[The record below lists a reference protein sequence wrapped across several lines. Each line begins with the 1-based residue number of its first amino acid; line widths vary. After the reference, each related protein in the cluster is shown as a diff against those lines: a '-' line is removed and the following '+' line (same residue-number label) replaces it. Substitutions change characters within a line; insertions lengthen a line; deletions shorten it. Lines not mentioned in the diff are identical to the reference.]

1 MGSTVGAIMPS
12 KFITNSCVI
21 LCYFS
26 LIACI
31 TSFIV
36 CIKTHAVEAS
46 SQHKERIRR
55 VRIEKELREDTLQ
68 HEFEMEENLEEK
80 IAKIYYKAIDAEIIF
95 SGFGIFYNGLCLFG
109 FSLLKEE
116 TRRTSTILIWALSY
130 MIIHFIMFN
139 SISIYYLCLTGF
151 SAWFTVAPNYVILY
165 LIQIPYHLL
174 KISLLFKCIID
185 ISREKGKEPNQ
196 NIQIK
201 DVCIHKIKE

>member
-46 SQHKERIRR
+46 SQHKELIRR
-55 VRIEKELREDTLQ
+55 LKTEKELTKYSIQ
-68 HEFEMEENLEEK
+68 YEFEMEENLEEI

-95 SGFGIFYNGLCLFG
+95 SGFGIMYNGVCLFG
-109 FSLLKEE
+109 FSLLEDVEE
-116 TRRTSTILIWALSY
+116 
-130 MIIHFIMFN
+130 
-139 SISIYYLCLTGF
+139 
-151 SAWFTVAPNYVILY
+151 
-165 LIQIPYHLL
+165 
-174 KISLLFKCIID
+174 
-185 ISREKGKEPNQ
+185 EP
-196 NIQIK
+196 
-201 DVCIHKIKE
+201 

>member
-1 MGSTVGAIMPS
+1 MGTVGAIMPS

-46 SQHKERIRR
+46 SQHKELIRR
-55 VRIEKELREDTLQ
+55 LKTEKELTKYSLQ

-95 SGFGIFYNGLCLFG
+95 SGFGIMYNGVCLFG
-109 FSLLKEE
+109 FSLLEDVEE
-116 TRRTSTILIWALSY
+116 EPRNTKIILIWALSY
-130 MIIHFIMFN
+130 MIIHFIVFN
-139 SISIYYLCLTGF
+139 SISIYYICLTGF
-151 SAWFTVAPNYVILY
+151 SEWFAVAPIYVILY

-174 KISLLFKCIID
+174 KISLLLKCIID
-185 ISREKGKEPNQ
+185 IVREKDKGPNQ
-196 NIQIK
+196 NLQIE
-201 DVCIHKIKE
+201 DVYIKE

>member
-1 MGSTVGAIMPS
+1 
-12 KFITNSCVI
+12 
-21 LCYFS
+21 
-26 LIACI
+26 
-31 TSFIV
+31 
-36 CIKTHAVEAS
+36 
-46 SQHKERIRR
+46 
-55 VRIEKELREDTLQ
+55 
-68 HEFEMEENLEEK
+68 MEENLEEK

-95 SGFGIFYNGLCLFG
+95 SGFGIMYNGVCLFG
-109 FSLLKEE
+109 FSLLEDVEE
-116 TRRTSTILIWALSY
+116 EPRNTSTILIWALSY

-185 ISREKGKEPNQ
+185 IPREKEKEPNQ

-201 DVCIHKIKE
+201 DVCKHKIKE